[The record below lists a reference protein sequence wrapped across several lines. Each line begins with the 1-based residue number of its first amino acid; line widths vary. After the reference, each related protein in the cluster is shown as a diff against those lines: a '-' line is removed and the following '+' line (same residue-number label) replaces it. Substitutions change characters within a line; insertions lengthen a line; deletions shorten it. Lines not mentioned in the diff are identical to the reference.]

1 MSGDKEPRSRIE
13 RILGIVIVA
22 ALALALA
29 ASEIA
34 RLVQG
39 DATKKEL
46 AALEESVA
54 VARSDAHA
62 ALSAVI
68 TPETAAK
75 ASASVYLIVVN
86 GASRG
91 TAFVIDRDK
100 GVLAGAAHTADS
112 LPLDDEKAQVY
123 IINRETGVRL
133 PVTGRRL
140 HAGFGLFRKTV
151 EAYQPVRKNSSIP
164 GFDQFQ

>member
-39 DATKKEL
+39 DAIKKEL
-46 AALEESVA
+46 AALEESVSA
-54 VARSDAHA
+54 ARSDAHA

-68 TPETAAK
+68 TPETAANQN
-75 ASASVYLIVVN
+75 I
-86 GASRG
+86 
-91 TAFVIDRDK
+91 
-100 GVLAGAAHTADS
+100 
-112 LPLDDEKAQVY
+112 PL
-123 IINRETGVRL
+123 
-133 PVTGRRL
+133 
-140 HAGFGLFRKTV
+140 
-151 EAYQPVRKNSSIP
+151 
-164 GFDQFQ
+164 

>member
-133 PVTGRRL
+133 LVTGRRL

-151 EAYQPVRKNSSIP
+151 EAYQPVR
-164 GFDQFQ
+164 